1 MKDMIIIL
9 LIISLIITIFYLIL
23 LKKSLKKLN
32 RDLDKKLITESN
44 VLLTTDVSDKDLCKL
59 IKTINNTLKEYTSL
73 KNEYE
78 NKNSNLRKM
87 MTNISHD
94 LRTPLTS
101 ALGYI
106 DILLKTS
113 SNPKDIKNLKI
124 IEERLKRLSEL
135 INSFFEFS
143 KIISNDEE
151 IKVNKVNLVNVL
163 ENSISN
169 HYEDFSND
177 KRVINLNVSKP
188 KINILSN
195 EMMLRRIFDNLIRNS
210 YKHSKGNLDIK
221 VETDNKVII
230 TFTNELLYKNL
241 DTERIFVEFYTV
253 DIARTKG
260 NTGLGLAIVKEF
272 VKELGGTITAS
283 KKKNKLIM
291 TITFDK

>member
-1 MKDMIIIL
+1 MKDIIIIL
-9 LIISLIITIFYLIL
+9 LIISLIITIFCLIL

-32 RDLDKKLITESN
+32 RDLDKKIMTESN

-151 IKVNKVNLVNVL
+151 IKVNKVNLVKIL

-177 KRVINLNVSKP
+177 KRVINLNISKP
-188 KINILSN
+188 KINI
-195 EMMLRRIFDNLIRNS
+195 F
-210 YKHSKGNLDIK
+210 
-221 VETDNKVII
+221 
-230 TFTNELLYKNL
+230 
-241 DTERIFVEFYTV
+241 
-253 DIARTKG
+253 
-260 NTGLGLAIVKEF
+260 
-272 VKELGGTITAS
+272 
-283 KKKNKLIM
+283 
-291 TITFDK
+291 

>member
-1 MKDMIIIL
+1 MKDIIIIL
-9 LIISLIITIFYLIL
+9 LIISLIITIFCLIL

-32 RDLDKKLITESN
+32 RDLDKKIMTESN

-151 IKVNKVNLVNVL
+151 IKVTEVNLVKIL

-177 KRVINLNVSKP
+177 KRVINLNISKP

-195 EMMLRRIFDNLIRNS
+195 EMMLMRIFDNLIRNS

-241 DTERIFVEFYTV
+241 DTERIFDEFYTV

-283 KKKNKLIM
+283 KKENKLIM

>member
-1 MKDMIIIL
+1 MKDIIIIL
-9 LIISLIITIFYLIL
+9 LIISLIITIFCLIL

-32 RDLDKKLITESN
+32 RDLDKKIITESN

-94 LRTPLTS
+94 LRTTLTS

-151 IKVNKVNLVNVL
+151 IKVNKVNLVKIL

-177 KRVINLNVSKP
+177 KRVINLNISKP

-195 EMMLRRIFDNLIRNS
+195 EMMLMRIFDNLIRNS

-221 VETDNKVII
+221 VEIDNNIVI
-230 TFTNELLYKNL
+230 TFTNDLLNKNL
-241 DTERIFVEFYTV
+241 DTERIFDEFYTV

-260 NTGLGLAIVKEF
+260 NPGLGLAIVKDF

>member
-1 MKDMIIIL
+1 MKDIIIIL

-32 RDLDKKLITESN
+32 RDLDKKIITESN

-151 IKVNKVNLVNVL
+151 IKVNKVNLVKIL

-177 KRVINLNVSKP
+177 KRVINLNISKP

-195 EMMLRRIFDNLIRNS
+195 EMMLMRIFDNLIRNS

-221 VETDNKVII
+221 VEINNNIVI
-230 TFTNELLYKNL
+230 TFTNDLLNKNL
-241 DTERIFVEFYTV
+241 DTERIFDEFYTV

-283 KKKNKLIM
+283 KKENKLIM

>member
-1 MKDMIIIL
+1 MKDIIIIL
-9 LIISLIITIFYLIL
+9 LIISLIITIFCLIL

-32 RDLDKKLITESN
+32 RDLDKKIITESN

-151 IKVNKVNLVNVL
+151 IKVNKVNLVKIL

-177 KRVINLNVSKP
+177 KRVINLNISKP

-195 EMMLRRIFDNLIRNS
+195 EMMLMRIFDNLIRNS

-241 DTERIFVEFYTV
+241 DTERIFDEFYTV

-283 KKKNKLIM
+283 KKENKLIM

>member
-1 MKDMIIIL
+1 MKDIIIIL
-9 LIISLIITIFYLIL
+9 LIISLIITIFCLIL

-32 RDLDKKLITESN
+32 RDLDKKIITESN

-94 LRTPLTS
+94 LRTTLTS

-151 IKVNKVNLVNVL
+151 IKVNKVNLVKIL

-177 KRVINLNVSKP
+177 KRVINLNISKP

-195 EMMLRRIFDNLIRNS
+195 EMMLMRIFDNLIRNS

-221 VETDNKVII
+221 VEIDNNIVI
-230 TFTNELLYKNL
+230 TFTNDLLNKNL
-241 DTERIFVEFYTV
+241 DTERIFDEFYTV

-260 NTGLGLAIVKEF
+260 NTGLGLAIVKDF

>member
-1 MKDMIIIL
+1 MKDIIIIL

-151 IKVNKVNLVNVL
+151 IKVNKVNLVKIL

-177 KRVINLNVSKP
+177 KRVINLNISKP

-195 EMMLRRIFDNLIRNS
+195 EMMLMRIFDNLIRNS

-241 DTERIFVEFYTV
+241 DTERIFDEFYTV

-272 VKELGGTITAS
+272 VKELDGTITAS

>member
-1 MKDMIIIL
+1 MKDIIIIL

-151 IKVNKVNLVNVL
+151 IKVNKVNLVKIL

-177 KRVINLNVSKP
+177 KRVINLNISKP

-195 EMMLRRIFDNLIRNS
+195 EMMLMRIFDNLIRNS

-241 DTERIFVEFYTV
+241 DTERIFDEFYTV